1 MEVIALFSVLLYGTP
16 LVVLFFGII
25 IAALRGYP
33 RSSGRR
39 KYLAA
44 TLFGGLTT
52 IGLYEYLRTHFD
64 ASGIVAV
71 VLPWA
76 SMVVSATTAFA
87 CLLATACYRPKS

>member
-1 MEVIALFSVLLYGTP
+1 MEFIALFSVLLYGTP

-25 IAALRGYP
+25 IAARRGYP

-39 KYLAA
+39 KYLLA
-44 TLFGGLTT
+44 TLFVGLTT
-52 IGLYEYLRTHFD
+52 IGLYQYLRTERN
-64 ASGIVAV
+64 ASGMVAV

-76 SMVVSATTAFA
+76 GMVVSATAASA

>member
-25 IAALRGYP
+25 IAARRGYP

-39 KYLAA
+39 KCLVA
-44 TLFGGLTT
+44 TLFIGLTT
-52 IGLYEYLRTHFD
+52 IGLYQYLRTHRN
-64 ASGIVAV
+64 ASGMVAV

-76 SMVVSATTAFA
+76 SMVVSASAAFA